1 MCLRPAAVANVM
13 CQAFR
18 YCKVPH
24 WDMNLRQVKLK
35 AKELLTFYHQCH
47 NAKLDHKKL
56 ENEEFKMCI
65 RGYHQSQ
72 PFDRQRTG
80 SLAIVQVTTQW
91 IVWIWT

>member
-1 MCLRPAAVANVM
+1 
-13 CQAFR
+13 
-18 YCKVPH
+18 
-24 WDMNLRQVKLK
+24 MNLRQVKLK

-72 PFDRQRTG
+72 VMNRYSTIALVCSPSIDNALGHWQLCR
-80 SLAIVQVTTQW
+80 
-91 IVWIWT
+91 